1 MKTAEQ
7 IIAYLEM
14 ELADAY
20 KQHDQAKGKDAQAVL
35 IHLIRAT
42 TILNLLEGIKADVPA
57 AEEET
62 RTIKPGRFERM
73 LMNGEITEEEYKKK
87 KAFYVET
94 LFELYALG
102 IITEEELKERLNK

>member
-7 IIAYLEM
+7 IVTYLEM

-20 KQHDQAKGKDAQAVL
+20 EKSDQAKGKDAQAAL
-35 IHLIRAT
+35 THLIRAT

-57 AEEET
+57 SEEEP
-62 RTIKPGRFERM
+62 RTIKPGRLERM

-87 KAFYVET
+87 KALYVET
-94 LFELYALG
+94 LFELYERA